1 MRAKTMR
8 SPLTLATPLN
18 TSFVGSRVL
27 VYEEV
32 TSTNDRA
39 LALGGDGLVVA
50 ADMQTAGRGR
60 HGRSWHS
67 EPGMGLWFSIVL
79 ERPLA
84 GLSFAAPLAVR
95 DVLNA
100 WGHAVVKWP
109 NDVLLDG
116 RKVCGVLVESR
127 RGRTALGI
135 GINVRHTEDD
145 FPIALREKATSVE
158 LASGRSC
165 ERSVLLRD
173 VLTRLDE
180 RIVSLRKG
188 HLAQVHTEWS
198 EACGIIGR
206 RICYDG
212 REGVVRAIERDG
224 ALVMETPTGRERIL
238 LGEIIELDG
247 A

>member
-1 MRAKTMR
+1 MPKTVR

-27 VYEEV
+27 LYEEV

-39 LALGGDGLVVA
+39 LTLGGDGLVVA

-67 EPGMGLWFSIVL
+67 EPGLGLWFSIAL

-95 DVLNA
+95 DVLKA

-109 NDVLLDG
+109 NDVLLNG
-116 RKVCGVLVESR
+116 RKVCGVLVENR

-135 GINVRHTEDD
+135 GINVHHTEDD
-145 FPIALREKATSVE
+145 FPAGLREKATSVE
-158 LASGRSC
+158 WASGRSC
-165 ERSVLLRD
+165 DRSVLLRD

-180 RIVSLRKG
+180 RIVALSAG
-188 HLAQVHTEWS
+188 HLARIHAEWS
-198 EACGIIGR
+198 AACGIAGR
-206 RICYDG
+206 RIRYDG
-212 REGVVRAIERDG
+212 REGVVRTIDRDG
-224 ALVMETPTGRERIL
+224 ALVLETPAGRERIL

>member
-1 MRAKTMR
+1 MSKTIR
-8 SPLTLATPLN
+8 QPLTLATPLN
-18 TSFVGSRVL
+18 TTFVGSRVL

-67 EPGMGLWFSIVL
+67 EPGLGLWFSVVF
-79 ERPLA
+79 EQPLA

-95 DVLNA
+95 DVLNT
-100 WGHAVVKWP
+100 WGQAIVKWP
-109 NDVLLDG
+109 NDVLLNG

-127 RGRTALGI
+127 RNRTALGI
-135 GINVRHTEDD
+135 GINVHHTEED
-145 FPIALREKATSVE
+145 FPFDLRDRATSVE
-158 LASGRSC
+158 QASGKIC
-165 ERSVLLRD
+165 ERSVLFRD

-180 RIVSLRKG
+180 RIADLRAS
-188 HLAQVHTEWS
+188 HVARVHAEWA
-198 EACGIIGR
+198 EACRIVGR
-206 RICYDG
+206 RIRHEG
-212 REGVVRAIERDG
+212 RDGVVRSIALDG
-224 ALVMETPTGRERIL
+224 ALVVETQDGKERIL

>member
-1 MRAKTMR
+1 MSETIR

-18 TSFVGSRVL
+18 TAFVGSRVI

-39 LALGGDGLVVA
+39 LTLGGDGLVVA

-67 EPGMGLWFSIVL
+67 EPGMGLWFSIVF
-79 ERPLA
+79 ERPQA

-95 DVLNA
+95 DVLKT

-109 NDVLLDG
+109 NDVLLNG
-116 RKVCGVLVESR
+116 RKVCGILVENR

-135 GINVRHTEDD
+135 GINVHHTEED
-145 FPIALREKATSVE
+145 FPPDLREKATSVE
-158 LASGRSC
+158 LASGSRCDRSI
-165 ERSVLLRD
+165 LFRD

-180 RIVSLRKG
+180 RVLALRAG
-188 HLAQVHTEWS
+188 HVAQIHAEWTN
-198 EACGIIGR
+198 ACGIVGR
-206 RICYDG
+206 RIRYAG
-212 REGVVRAIERDG
+212 REGVVRAIAQDG
-224 ALVMETPTGRERIL
+224 ALVMETPGGQERIL